1 MTLNAKKMVN
11 LLIKNDLGLLKF
23 DAAVYNSDN
32 RMKKDED
39 ARRMSHE
46 KSRSYEVRSRVLFAI

>member
-1 MTLNAKKMVN
+1 MVN
-11 LLIKNDLGLLKF
+11 LLIKNDLGLLMKF
-23 DAAVYNSDN
+23 DAAVYNSNN

-39 ARRMSHE
+39 ARRMSRE